1 LGWISPLLYHSIFSR
16 GSSLLHFLNN
26 PAITTMHSFLFP
38 EDLNGPPAQPSQR
51 LFASRKSK
59 PAPRI
64 TTALP
69 KMPSRAPPTIPQ
81 HDHPAPPP
89 PAHAPPPIPSTKEK
103 AIVSVTELSIPDRQP
118 EPELRRTKSKWSQRQ
133 IPGISGLRD
142 RREAK
147 AVAREAEAT
156 AAFDVFL
163 PPLSPIVD
171 EEFWRT
177 GKYPSSTDGFAM
189 VHVPF

>member
-1 LGWISPLLYHSIFSR
+1 
-16 GSSLLHFLNN
+16 
-26 PAITTMHSFLFP
+26 
-38 EDLNGPPAQPSQR
+38 
-51 LFASRKSK
+51 
-59 PAPRI
+59 
-64 TTALP
+64 
-69 KMPSRAPPTIPQ
+69 
-81 HDHPAPPP
+81 
-89 PAHAPPPIPSTKEK
+89 
-103 AIVSVTELSIPDRQP
+103 
-118 EPELRRTKSKWSQRQ
+118 
-133 IPGISGLRD
+133 LRD

-189 VHVPF
+189 VHVPFWSEDALAQLKLKLRDSHGGLAFTLWSYSLLTLHKLIMPYPSISTPVGWHTRHSQHCKK

>member
-1 LGWISPLLYHSIFSR
+1 
-16 GSSLLHFLNN
+16 
-26 PAITTMHSFLFP
+26 
-38 EDLNGPPAQPSQR
+38 
-51 LFASRKSK
+51 
-59 PAPRI
+59 
-64 TTALP
+64 
-69 KMPSRAPPTIPQ
+69 
-81 HDHPAPPP
+81 
-89 PAHAPPPIPSTKEK
+89 
-103 AIVSVTELSIPDRQP
+103 
-118 EPELRRTKSKWSQRQ
+118 
-133 IPGISGLRD
+133 LRD